1 MARKYR
7 LPEPSGAVEWVG
19 HVKNSYGTLGV
30 YRVGGDSEVENPVED
45 VEYFAQSL
53 ANALAALEF
62 ENTERVD
69 QIAALARESYYG
81 MVTGD
86 MRAWDSLSDE
96 FRDRW
101 RHVVRLVMQHVS
113 E

>member
-19 HVKNSYGTLGV
+19 HLKNSYGTLGV
-30 YRVGGDSEVENPVED
+30 YRVGGDNEVENPVED
-45 VEYFAQSL
+45 VEYFAQGL

-62 ENTERVD
+62 ENTERID
-69 QIAALARESYYG
+69 QIAALARDSYYG
-81 MVTGD
+81 IPDGEA
-86 MRAWDSLSDE
+86 RGWDALPEE
-96 FRDRW
+96 FRNRW

>member
-1 MARKYR
+1 MGHKYR
-7 LPEPSGAVEWVG
+7 LPEPSGEVQWVG
-19 HVKNSYGTLGV
+19 HLKNSYGTLGV
-30 YRVGGDSEVENPVED
+30 YRVGGNDEVENPVED
-45 VEYFAQSL
+45 VEYHAQAL

-62 ENTERVD
+62 ENTQRID
-69 QIAALARESYYG
+69 HIAALARESYYG

-86 MRAWDSLSDE
+86 VRDWHSLSDE

-101 RHVVRLVMQHVS
+101 RQVVRLVNQHVS